1 MRKTLKSLNENQQK
15 SIEEMKQHFE
25 KSLKSALDEQRA
37 QLTDM
42 QKKDMISIGAEIT
55 QTKQQLEELQT
66 AYNQAQMDF
75 VEGSKK
81 FNQRNE
87 NLQQENLELKK
98 TIQDS
103 KQYQLKEGVLKSQ
116 FDSER
121 SAYETMIVQLKNQ
134 VVEKQQILKTS
145 ITEIEALQSQNI
157 IHKRELD
164 QERQQFA
171 NFKAI
176 NWQQVSELRAKLA
189 LS

>member
-1 MRKTLKSLNENQQK
+1 
-15 SIEEMKQHFE
+15 
-25 KSLKSALDEQRA
+25 
-37 QLTDM
+37 
-42 QKKDMISIGAEIT
+42 
-55 QTKQQLEELQT
+55 
-66 AYNQAQMDF
+66 MDF

-134 VVEKQQILKTS
+134 VVEK
-145 ITEIEALQSQNI
+145 
-157 IHKRELD
+157 
-164 QERQQFA
+164 
-171 NFKAI
+171 
-176 NWQQVSELRAKLA
+176 
-189 LS
+189 